1 MPEIRSVLAECPKT
15 ARFGGSL
22 VAPRQRSAFFRSEEP
37 TMTLEF
43 VELENGQVIANPKKR
58 KSLKRLRGEGRGR
71 FYSFRLR
78 DVVRLKTRQARKGG
92 QS

>member
-1 MPEIRSVLAECPKT
+1 
-15 ARFGGSL
+15 
-22 VAPRQRSAFFRSEEP
+22 
-37 TMTLEF
+37 MTLEF

-71 FYSFRLR
+71 VYSFRLR